1 MDHELDVARARPRL
15 WLDRRFGAR
24 SDGFVTRRRKTP
36 DKSDE
41 VSTLRE
47 PSRAYNALAAAMP
60 LVDIDDRE
68 LERRLVQSLARPV
81 GRFAAAFGM
90 PMAQVLDLVQ
100 AAMLQV
106 LRERGLTLAEVGRR
120 LDVSERHAKRLL
132 KQLRE
137 SFLDTERGYDLPVRI
152 ELMLWAQPM
161 TRTRL
166 KQVLRNEPDEA
177 HAIDEVI
184 DGLLASGRLV
194 VDDSRTPRL
203 RPSASVQRLVR
214 DTWMMRIGALN
225 SLLSNVGDAV
235 YGRFLDK
242 SDRSFARTLSFL
254 VRPEDEG
261 ELARF
266 FEEQLVPFMTRLDA
280 RANAARTDA
289 GPAGP
294 AGPAVDGEEGAPPG
308 EAYRLSI
315 CWAPFDQMTRSVEAR
330 ERTAGGVGADGPHG
344 AEADGGRDE
353 TDLERGEHRADG
365 ADGDGDDGED
375 EA

>member
-1 MDHELDVARARPRL
+1 MDAELHGPIRRRAWL
-15 WLDRRFGAR
+15 WLDRRVDAR
-24 SDGFVTRRRKTP
+24 SDAPVTRRRKTAE
-36 DKSDE
+36 KSDE

-47 PSRAYNALAAAMP
+47 SSRAYNALAASMP

-177 HAIDEVI
+177 QAIDEVI

-194 VDDSRTPRL
+194 VDDARTPRL
-203 RPSASVQRLVR
+203 RPSATVQRLVR

-280 RANAARTDA
+280 RANAERSPRAVGATGEVDGDE
-289 GPAGP
+289 GPA
-294 AGPAVDGEEGAPPG
+294 G

-330 ERTAGGVGADGPHG
+330 ERDMQAAGEPTPSAREAG
-344 AEADGGRDE
+344 AEP
-353 TDLERGEHRADG
+353 GEG
-365 ADGDGDDGED
+365 EEDD
-375 EA
+375 A

>member
-1 MDHELDVARARPRL
+1 MDAELGTGAPIWTRL
-15 WLDRRFGAR
+15 WLDRRASAR
-24 SDGFVTRRRKTP
+24 SDDVVTRRRKP
-36 DKSDE
+36 PSAPADSVGPADPRE
-41 VSTLRE
+41 VAKLRE
-47 PSRAYNALAAAMP
+47 PSRAYNALAASIP

-90 PMAQVLDLVQ
+90 PMALVLDLVQ

-106 LRERGLTLAEVGRR
+106 LRERGFTLAEVGRR

-166 KQVLRNEPDEA
+166 KQVLKNEADEA
-177 HAIDEVI
+177 GAIDEVI

-194 VDDSRTPRL
+194 SDDSRTPKL
-203 RPSASVQRLVR
+203 RPSAAVQRLVR

-261 ELARF
+261 ELGRF

-280 RANAARTDA
+280 RAHAERSELGD
-289 GPAGP
+289 
-294 AGPAVDGEEGAPPG
+294 EAPLG
-308 EAYRLSI
+308 EAFRLSI
-315 CWAPFDQMTRSVEAR
+315 CWAPFDQMTRSVDAR
-330 ERTAGGVGADGPHG
+330 ERESGEASEGQDRDGDNDAADD
-344 AEADGGRDE
+344 EEDE
-353 TDLERGEHRADG
+353 T
-365 ADGDGDDGED
+365 
-375 EA
+375 

>member
-1 MDHELDVARARPRL
+1 M
-15 WLDRRFGAR
+15 
-24 SDGFVTRRRKTP
+24 TRRRKTLEKP
-36 DKSDE
+36 DE

-166 KQVLRNEPDEA
+166 KQVLKNEPDEPS
-177 HAIDEVI
+177 AIDEVI

-194 VDDSRTPRL
+194 VDDARTPRL
-203 RPSASVQRLVR
+203 RPSATVQRLVR

-280 RANAARTDA
+280 RANAERTA
-289 GPAGP
+289 TGP
-294 AGPAVDGEEGAPPG
+294 AGPAVDGDEGPPG

-315 CWAPFDQMTRSVEAR
+315 CWAPFDQMTRSVEQR
-330 ERTAGGVGADGPHG
+330 ERAAGGGTAGRT
-344 AEADGGRDE
+344 AEARAESGDGE
-353 TDLERGEHRADG
+353 TDAEV
-365 ADGDGDDGED
+365 GED

>member
-1 MDHELDVARARPRL
+1 M
-15 WLDRRFGAR
+15 
-24 SDGFVTRRRKTP
+24 TRRRKTT
-36 DKSDE
+36 DKPAE
-41 VSTLRE
+41 ASTLRE
-47 PSRAYNALAAAMP
+47 PSRAYNAMAAAMP

-90 PMAQVLDLVQ
+90 PMANVLDLVQ

-152 ELMLWAQPM
+152 ELLLWAQPM

-166 KQVLRNEPDEA
+166 KQVLRNEPDEPS
-177 HAIDEVI
+177 AIDEVI
-184 DGLLASGRLV
+184 DGLVASGRLV
-194 VDDSRTPRL
+194 VDDARTPRL
-203 RPSASVQRLVR
+203 RPSATVQRLVR

-242 SDRSFARTLSFL
+242 SDRAFARTLSFL
-254 VRPEDEG
+254 VRPEDES

-280 RANAARTDA
+280 RANAERM
-289 GPAGP
+289 G
-294 AGPAVDGEEGAPPG
+294 DGRDGAEGEDGPPG

-315 CWAPFDQMTRSVEAR
+315 CWAPFDQMTRSVEQR
-330 ERTAGGVGADGPHG
+330 EREAGAAETEGQH
-344 AEADGGRDE
+344 EADGESAEDGTE
-353 TDLERGEHRADG
+353 GEA
-365 ADGDGDDGED
+365 GED